1 MSMTIYTSR
10 RLKNEKKDAV
20 PEMMFGGEEELNIEF
35 INVAINPNLTW
46 KYWLK
51 CHLYW
56 ILRDIFVL
64 LRLERL
70 FTPRPIFLLFVA
82 QIVPVSSS
90 MALLVR
96 SFDIAQGAARS

>member
-1 MSMTIYTSR
+1 
-10 RLKNEKKDAV
+10 
-20 PEMMFGGEEELNIEF
+20 MMFGGEEELNIEF

-46 KYWLK
+46 KSWLE

-56 ILRDIFVL
+56 ILHDLFVL
-64 LRLERL
+64 LRLKHL
-70 FTPRPIFLLFVA
+70 CTHRPIFLLFVA

-90 MALLVR
+90 MALLAR